1 MLPDGTAVTT
11 TGLKNAELNDR
22 SEPQTRNPQT
32 PLKPTHPTP
41 YSLFALI
48 PYSLLTP
55 NPLQPIRPN
64 PLQPI
69 RPNPCA
75 YSP

>member
-32 PLKPTHPTP
+32 PQPYSPLIP

-48 PYSLLTP
+48 PYSLFALTP
-55 NPLQPIRPN
+55 APTRPN
-64 PLQPI
+64 HHLLDSTLN
-69 RPNPCA
+69 R
-75 YSP
+75 